1 MPTVLLLGRTPFASD
16 DIREIEDVISDL
28 DVLTGATMDDVVTA
42 FEDHHIDAVF
52 VGAGLELESR
62 LEFVS
67 HVFEV
72 SKATTVH
79 LKDMASGRL
88 GMMAF
93 VKGILVGLQSSQES

>member
-16 DIREIEDVISDL
+16 DVRELEDVISDL

-42 FEDHHIDAVF
+42 FEDHDIDAVF

-72 SKATTVH
+72 SENTTVH
-79 LKDMASGRL
+79 LKDWSSGRL
-88 GMMAF
+88 GMTAF
-93 VKGILVGLQSSQES
+93 VKGILMGLEASQES